1 MSAPNTA
8 STEPTRT
15 AKRRSPVERT
25 IVWGLIAVLLVV
37 VLWEGWARYGYSRT
51 LDKWQDAIAKA
62 ESADSTGGVSR
73 TAAEEMLAGSPTIS
87 GPQQEGRFQTVT
99 YRWKSLLK
107 EYSIA
112 VSYVGD
118 PPEITDLV
126 TADAPEEEQPAP
138 VVSGPDDEEDE
149 EEGDEDAER
158 PPRKRPESAPTS
170 GEDASDASTEPA
182 QPEAPQEAPE
192 STPNEEESP

>member
-8 STEPTRT
+8 SAVPTK
-15 AKRRSPVERT
+15 KRRSPVERT

-51 LDKWQDAIAKA
+51 LDNWQDAIAKS
-62 ESADSTGGVSR
+62 ESAEGAAGVNR

-87 GPQQEGRFQTVT
+87 GPEQEGRFQTVT

-112 VSYVGD
+112 VTYVGD

-126 TADAPEEEQPAP
+126 TADAPEEEQPGPIADVPDESLEESSGAP
-138 VVSGPDDEEDE
+138 SAEGEEPT
-149 EEGDEDAER
+149 AE
-158 PPRKRPESAPTS
+158 
-170 GEDASDASTEPA
+170 EPA
-182 QPEAPQEAPE
+182 PSETPPGEPSAAPEASETQPAPE
-192 STPNEEESP
+192 STQATDQEP